1 MLYGIPQL
9 NCRAR
14 VSTQVGSLSYGP
26 WPSLQLPSSASVH
39 IVVLMIIAHRLNCL
53 LHSNDQAQT
62 SNVYFT
68 ECNASLLHSETA
80 GNKEQGVELSC
91 HIISVPQ
98 HFVHC
103 SSAKLTSLKPAY
115 PRSNIEFELEACS
128 Q

>member
-68 ECNASLLHSETA
+68 EFN
-80 GNKEQGVELSC
+80 
-91 HIISVPQ
+91 
-98 HFVHC
+98 
-103 SSAKLTSLKPAY
+103 AY
-115 PRSNIEFELEACS
+115 PLNSATEENRSNECNFHVFCFLYAILFALICLLDQFKTQQGQNTLAS
-128 Q
+128 NLSAAL